1 MREIILDTETTGIS
15 PDDGDR
21 IVEIGCL
28 EVEHQVPTG
37 RTFQCYLNPE
47 RPMSQGAANI
57 TGISDAFLCD
67 KPKFAEKVDD
77 FLAFIGDSKLVMH
90 NAPFDMGF
98 LNHEL
103 SLIGRPALGYDR
115 VVDTL
120 EIARTKFAGAKNDL
134 NSLCRRFGVDNSGR
148 EKHGALLDSELLA
161 EVYLELKGGRQPGLI
176 FKQDQLNRN
185 DQEIK
190 QHTAA
195 SRPRRPKP
203 LPSRLT
209 QAEESAH
216 QEFLKNLSAPSKW
229 LATEKFRAD

>member
-28 EVEHQVPTG
+28 EVDHHVPTG

-57 TGISDAFLCD
+57 TGITDAFLRD

-77 FLAFIGDSKLVMH
+77 FLAFIADSKLVMH

-103 SLIGRPALGYDR
+103 ALLGRPALDNDR
-115 VVDTL
+115 VIDTL

-176 FKQDQLNRN
+176 FKQDQLDRN
-185 DQEIK
+185 DLETT
-190 QHTAA
+190 HTSVTA
-195 SRPRRPKP
+195 RPRRPTA
-203 LPSRLT
+203 LLSRLT

-216 QEFLKNLSAPSKW
+216 KDFIKNLSAPSKW
-229 LATEKFRAD
+229 MAAD

>member
-57 TGISDAFLCD
+57 TGISDAFLRD

-103 SLIGRPALGYDR
+103 ALIGLPALGYDR

-176 FKQDQLNRN
+176 FKQDQLDRN

-190 QHTAA
+190 QHTVTA
-195 SRPRRPKP
+195 RQRRPKP

-216 QEFLKNLSAPSKW
+216 QEFIKNLSAPSKW
-229 LATEKFRAD
+229 LATE

>member
-28 EVEHQVPTG
+28 EVDHQVPTG

-57 TGISDAFLCD
+57 TGLTDAFLRD

-77 FLAFIGDSKLVMH
+77 FLAFIADSKLVMH

-103 SLIGRPALGYDR
+103 AMLGRPALDNDR
-115 VVDTL
+115 VIDTL

-176 FKQDQLNRN
+176 FKQDQLDSN
-185 DQEIK
+185 DLETT
-190 QHTAA
+190 HTSIAA
-195 SRPRRPKP
+195 RLRRPTP

-216 QEFLKNLSAPSKW
+216 KDFIKNLSGPSKW
-229 LATEKFRAD
+229 LAAD

>member
-28 EVEHQVPTG
+28 EVDHQVPTG

-57 TGISDAFLCD
+57 TGITDAFLRD

-77 FLAFIGDSKLVMH
+77 FLAFIADSKLVMH

-103 SLIGRPALGYDR
+103 ALLGRPALDNDR
-115 VVDTL
+115 VIDTL

-176 FKQDQLNRN
+176 FKQDQLDRN
-185 DQEIK
+185 DLETT
-190 QHTAA
+190 HTSVTA
-195 SRPRRPKP
+195 RPRRPTA
-203 LPSRLT
+203 LSSRLT

-216 QEFLKNLSAPSKW
+216 KDFIKNLSAPSKW
-229 LATEKFRAD
+229 MAAD

>member
-57 TGISDAFLCD
+57 TGISDAFLRD

-103 SLIGRPALGYDR
+103 GLIGRPALGYDR

-176 FKQDQLNRN
+176 FKQDQLDRN

-190 QHTAA
+190 QHTVTA
-195 SRPRRPKP
+195 RQRRPKP

-216 QEFLKNLSAPSKW
+216 QEFIKNLSAPSKW
-229 LATEKFRAD
+229 LATE

>member
-28 EVEHQVPTG
+28 EVDHQVPTG

-57 TGISDAFLCD
+57 TGLTDAFLRD

-77 FLAFIGDSKLVMH
+77 FLAFIADSKLVMH

-103 SLIGRPALGYDR
+103 AMLGRPALDNDR
-115 VVDTL
+115 VIDTL

-176 FKQDQLNRN
+176 FKQDQLDSN
-185 DQEIK
+185 DLETT
-190 QHTAA
+190 HTSIAA
-195 SRPRRPKP
+195 RLRRPVP
-203 LPSRLT
+203 LSSRLT

-216 QEFLKNLSAPSKW
+216 KDFIKNLSAPSKW
-229 LATEKFRAD
+229 LAAD

>member
-28 EVEHQVPTG
+28 EVDHQVPTG

-57 TGISDAFLCD
+57 TGLTDAFLCD

-77 FLAFIGDSKLVMH
+77 FLAFIADSKLVMH

-103 SLIGRPALGYDR
+103 AMLGRPALDNDR
-115 VVDTL
+115 VIDTL

-176 FKQDQLNRN
+176 FKQDQLDSN
-185 DQEIK
+185 DLETT
-190 QHTAA
+190 HTSIAA
-195 SRPRRPKP
+195 PLRRPAP
-203 LPSRLT
+203 LSSRLT

-216 QEFLKNLSAPSKW
+216 KDFIKNLSAPSKW
-229 LATEKFRAD
+229 LAAD

>member
-15 PDDGDR
+15 PENGDR

-47 RPMSQGAANI
+47 RMMSEGAANI
-57 TGISDAFLCD
+57 TGITDAFLRD

-103 SLIGRPALGYDR
+103 SLLGRPALSNDR
-115 VVDTL
+115 VIDTL
-120 EIARTKFAGAKNDL
+120 DIARTKFAGAKNDL

-176 FKQDQLNRN
+176 FKQDQL
-185 DQEIK
+185 DQNNQETMRT
-190 QHTAA
+190 TATA
-195 SRPRRPKP
+195 RSRRATP
-203 LPSRLT
+203 LASRLT
-209 QAEESAH
+209 QEEENAH
-216 QEFLKNLSAPSKW
+216 QAFIKDLSAPSKW
-229 LATEKFRAD
+229 LATK

>member
-28 EVEHQVPTG
+28 EVEYQVPTG

-47 RPMSQGAANI
+47 RPMSRGAANI
-57 TGISDAFLCD
+57 TGISDAFLRD

-103 SLIGRPALGYDR
+103 ALIGRPALGYDR

-148 EKHGALLDSELLA
+148 ESTALYWIANCS
-161 EVYLELKGGRQPGLI
+161 
-176 FKQDQLNRN
+176 
-185 DQEIK
+185 
-190 QHTAA
+190 
-195 SRPRRPKP
+195 PR
-203 LPSRLT
+203 
-209 QAEESAH
+209 
-216 QEFLKNLSAPSKW
+216 FILS
-229 LATEKFRAD
+229 

>member
-28 EVEHQVPTG
+28 EVDHQVPTG

-57 TGISDAFLCD
+57 TGITDTFLRD
-67 KPKFAEKVDD
+67 KPKFADKVDD
-77 FLAFIGDSKLVMH
+77 FLAFIADSKLVMH

-103 SLIGRPALGYDR
+103 ALLGRPALDNDR
-115 VVDTL
+115 VIDTL

-176 FKQDQLNRN
+176 FKQDQVDSN
-185 DQEIK
+185 DLEPI
-190 QHTAA
+190 HTSVTA
-195 SRPRRPKP
+195 RPRRPKP
-203 LPSRLT
+203 LSSRLT

-216 QEFLKNLSAPSKW
+216 KDFIKNLSAPSKW
-229 LATEKFRAD
+229 LAAD

>member
-28 EVEHQVPTG
+28 EVDHQVPTG

-57 TGISDAFLCD
+57 TGLTDAFLRD

-77 FLAFIGDSKLVMH
+77 FLAFIADSKLVMH

-103 SLIGRPALGYDR
+103 ALLGLPALGNER
-115 VVDTL
+115 VIDTL

-176 FKQDQLNRN
+176 FKQDRLDGN

-190 QHTAA
+190 QTSAA
-195 SRPRRPKP
+195 ARPRRSTP
-203 LPSRLT
+203 LASRLT
-209 QAEESAH
+209 QAEEGAH
-216 QEFLKNLSAPSKW
+216 QEFIKNLSAPSKW
-229 LATEKFRAD
+229 LVSD

>member
-28 EVEHQVPTG
+28 EVDHQVPTG

-57 TGISDAFLCD
+57 TGITDAFLRD

-77 FLAFIGDSKLVMH
+77 FLAFIADSKLVMH

-103 SLIGRPALGYDR
+103 ALLGRPALDSDR
-115 VVDTL
+115 VIDTL

-176 FKQDQLNRN
+176 FKQDQLDRN
-185 DQEIK
+185 DLETT
-190 QHTAA
+190 HTSVTA
-195 SRPRRPKP
+195 RPRRPKP
-203 LPSRLT
+203 LSSRLT

-216 QEFLKNLSAPSKW
+216 KDFIKNLSAPSKW
-229 LATEKFRAD
+229 LAAD

>member
-28 EVEHQVPTG
+28 EVDHQVPTG

-57 TGISDAFLCD
+57 TGLTDAFLRD

-77 FLAFIGDSKLVMH
+77 FLAFIADSKLVMH

-103 SLIGRPALGYDR
+103 AMLGRLALDNDR
-115 VVDTL
+115 VIDTL

-176 FKQDQLNRN
+176 FKQDQLDSN
-185 DQEIK
+185 DLETT
-190 QHTAA
+190 HTSIAA
-195 SRPRRPKP
+195 RPRRPAS
-203 LPSRLT
+203 LSSRLT

-216 QEFLKNLSAPSKW
+216 NDFIKNLSAPSKW
-229 LATEKFRAD
+229 LAAD

>member
-57 TGISDAFLCD
+57 TGISDAFLRD

-103 SLIGRPALGYDR
+103 ALIGRPALGYDR

-176 FKQDQLNRN
+176 FKQDQFDRN

-190 QHTAA
+190 QHTVTA
-195 SRPRRPKP
+195 RPRRPKP

-216 QEFLKNLSAPSKW
+216 QEFIKNLSAPSKW
-229 LATEKFRAD
+229 LASE

>member
-28 EVEHQVPTG
+28 EVDHQVPTG

-57 TGISDAFLCD
+57 TGITDAFLRD

-77 FLAFIGDSKLVMH
+77 FLAFIADSKLVMH

-103 SLIGRPALGYDR
+103 ALLGRPALDNDR
-115 VVDTL
+115 VIDTL

-176 FKQDQLNRN
+176 FKQDQLDRN
-185 DQEIK
+185 DLETT
-190 QHTAA
+190 HTSVTA
-195 SRPRRPKP
+195 RPRRPTP
-203 LPSRLT
+203 LSSRLT

-216 QEFLKNLSAPSKW
+216 KDFIKNLSAPSKW
-229 LATEKFRAD
+229 MVAD

>member
-57 TGISDAFLCD
+57 TGISDAFLRD

>member
-28 EVEHQVPTG
+28 EVDHQVPTG

-57 TGISDAFLCD
+57 TGLTDAFLRD

-77 FLAFIGDSKLVMH
+77 FLAFIADSKLVMH

-103 SLIGRPALGYDR
+103 AMLGRLALDNDR
-115 VVDTL
+115 VIDTL

-148 EKHGALLDSELLA
+148 EQHGALLDSELLA

-176 FKQDQLNRN
+176 FKQDQLDSN
-185 DQEIK
+185 DLETT
-190 QHTAA
+190 HTSIAA
-195 SRPRRPKP
+195 RPRRSAS
-203 LPSRLT
+203 LSSRLT

-216 QEFLKNLSAPSKW
+216 KDFIKNLSAPSKW
-229 LATEKFRAD
+229 LAAD

>member
-28 EVEHQVPTG
+28 EVEHQMPTG

-47 RPMSQGAANI
+47 RPMSQGATNI
-57 TGISDAFLCD
+57 TGISDAFLRD

-103 SLIGRPALGYDR
+103 ALIGRPALGYDR

-176 FKQDQLNRN
+176 FKQDRLDCN

-190 QHTAA
+190 QHTDTA
-195 SRPRRPKP
+195 RPRRPEP

-216 QEFLKNLSAPSKW
+216 QEFIKNLSAPSKW
-229 LATEKFRAD
+229 QATE

>member
-28 EVEHQVPTG
+28 EVDHQVPTG

-57 TGISDAFLCD
+57 TGITDAFLRD

-77 FLAFIGDSKLVMH
+77 FLAFIADSKLVMH

-103 SLIGRPALGYDR
+103 AMLGRPALDNDR
-115 VVDTL
+115 VIDTL

-176 FKQDQLNRN
+176 FKQDQLDRN
-185 DQEIK
+185 DLETT
-190 QHTAA
+190 HTSVTA
-195 SRPRRPKP
+195 RPRRPTA
-203 LPSRLT
+203 LSSRLT

-216 QEFLKNLSAPSKW
+216 KDFIKNLSAPSKW
-229 LATEKFRAD
+229 MAAD

>member
-28 EVEHQVPTG
+28 EVDHQVPTG

-47 RPMSQGAANI
+47 RPMSKGAANI
-57 TGISDAFLCD
+57 TGLTDAFLRD

-77 FLAFIGDSKLVMH
+77 FLAFIADSKLVMH

-98 LNHEL
+98 LNYEL
-103 SLIGRPALGYDR
+103 AMLGRPALDNDR
-115 VVDTL
+115 VIDTL

-176 FKQDQLNRN
+176 FKQDQLDSN
-185 DQEIK
+185 DLETT
-190 QHTAA
+190 HTSIAA
-195 SRPRRPKP
+195 PLRRPAP
-203 LPSRLT
+203 LSSRLT

-216 QEFLKNLSAPSKW
+216 KDFIKNLSAPSKW
-229 LATEKFRAD
+229 LAAD

>member
-28 EVEHQVPTG
+28 EVDHQVPTG

-57 TGISDAFLCD
+57 TGITDAFLRD
-67 KPKFAEKVDD
+67 KPKFAEKVND

-103 SLIGRPALGYDR
+103 ALLGLPALGNER
-115 VVDTL
+115 VIDTL

-176 FKQDQLNRN
+176 FKQDRPDGN

-190 QHTAA
+190 QTSAA
-195 SRPRRPKP
+195 ARPRRSTP
-203 LPSRLT
+203 LASRLT
-209 QAEESAH
+209 QAEEGAH
-216 QEFLKNLSAPSKW
+216 QEFIKNLSAPSKW
-229 LATEKFRAD
+229 LVSD

>member
-15 PDDGDR
+15 PDNGDR

-28 EVEHQVPTG
+28 EVDHQVPTG

-47 RPMSQGAANI
+47 RPMSLGATNI
-57 TGISDAFLCD
+57 TGITDAFLRD
-67 KPKFAEKVDD
+67 KPKFTDKVDD

-103 SLIGRPALGYDR
+103 ALLGRPALGNER
-115 VVDTL
+115 VIDTL

-176 FKQDQLNRN
+176 FKQDRLDSN

-190 QHTAA
+190 QISAA
-195 SRPRRPKP
+195 ARPRRSTP
-203 LPSRLT
+203 LASRLT
-209 QAEESAH
+209 QAEEGAH
-216 QEFLKNLSAPSKW
+216 QEFIKNLSAPSKW
-229 LATEKFRAD
+229 LVSD

>member
-28 EVEHQVPTG
+28 EVDHQVPTG

-57 TGISDAFLCD
+57 TGITDAFLRD

-77 FLAFIGDSKLVMH
+77 FLAFIADSKLVMH

-103 SLIGRPALGYDR
+103 ALLGRPALDNDR
-115 VVDTL
+115 VIDTL

-176 FKQDQLNRN
+176 FKQDQLDRN
-185 DQEIK
+185 DLETT
-190 QHTAA
+190 HTPVTA
-195 SRPRRPKP
+195 RPRRPTP
-203 LPSRLT
+203 LSSRLT
-209 QAEESAH
+209 QVEESAH
-216 QEFLKNLSAPSKW
+216 KDFIKNLSAPSKW
-229 LATEKFRAD
+229 MAAD

>member
-57 TGISDAFLCD
+57 TGISDAFLRD

-216 QEFLKNLSAPSKW
+216 QEFIKNLSAPSKW
-229 LATEKFRAD
+229 LATE